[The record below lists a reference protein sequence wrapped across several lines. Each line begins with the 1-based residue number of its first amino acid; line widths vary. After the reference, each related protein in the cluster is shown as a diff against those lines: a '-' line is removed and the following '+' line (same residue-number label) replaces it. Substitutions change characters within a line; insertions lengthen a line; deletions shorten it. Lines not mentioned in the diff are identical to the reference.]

1 MLRRIFGLTFAT
13 VVALTITAAAA
24 GEPSWKTEGITL
36 TCTQNGE
43 TLGTATFSGG
53 SGPNQSPIA
62 FVGDASFGTPN
73 SIFVQVLIT
82 LTVGDETFTAL
93 EKPFPAQKNLI
104 TCTGGGEGFSISTT
118 RIPDARS
125 N

>member
-1 MLRRIFGLTFAT
+1 MRRLRFDLRHGRGAHDHGG
-13 VVALTITAAAA
+13 AA

-73 SIFVQVLIT
+73 SIFVQVQFT
-82 LTVGDETFTAL
+82 LTVGE
-93 EKPFPAQKNLI
+93 NV
-104 TCTGGGEGFSISTT
+104 
-118 RIPDARS
+118 
-125 N
+125 